1 MANDHEISG
10 EPTAVARGPR
20 TPSGRLPAVWAVP
33 SEPPKTE
40 LGHAQADA
48 IFELLVAVMWSDGE
62 LDTAEVARGRA
73 AAEVMQLRPRRGGA
87 FTAMADGALP
97 FGEIEIDA
105 LSGLHRR
112 LAYAAAEWLAEAP
125 SSASDR
131 RSGFVRALQMRLGI
145 TDDDA
150 QVLGELA
157 LGLAR
162 ECDDPK
168 QAFAALMRGVLQPAE
183 AAE

>member
-1 MANDHEISG
+1 
-10 EPTAVARGPR
+10 
-20 TPSGRLPAVWAVP
+20 
-33 SEPPKTE
+33 
-40 LGHAQADA
+40 
-48 IFELLVAVMWSDGE
+48 
-62 LDTAEVARGRA
+62 
-73 AAEVMQLRPRRGGA
+73 
-87 FTAMADGALP
+87 
-97 FGEIEIDA
+97 
-105 LSGLHRR
+105 
-112 LAYAAAEWLAEAP
+112 
-125 SSASDR
+125 
-131 RSGFVRALQMRLGI
+131 MRLGI